1 MYLWVYYALF
11 EETMV
16 SRECELVCVNMLE
29 IKSLLFR
36 LNLPPP
42 HCAEFYN
49 PYRTYTSTSYR
60 TYVQAKDITRARA
73 VYKAAINIIP
83 NKIFTFGKVWILAA
97 QLEVRQKDL
106 AAARKILGMAIGM

>member
-36 LNLPPP
+36 LNSPPP

-49 PYRTYTSTSYR
+49 PYRTYTYTSYR

-73 VYKAAINIIP
+73 VYKAALNIIP